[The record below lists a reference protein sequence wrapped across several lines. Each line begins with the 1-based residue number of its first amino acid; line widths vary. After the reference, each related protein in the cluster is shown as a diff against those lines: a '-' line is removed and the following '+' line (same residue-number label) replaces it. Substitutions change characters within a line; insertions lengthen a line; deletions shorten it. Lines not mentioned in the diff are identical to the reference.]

1 MAVNEIKL
9 LELSLENKIINGID
23 KKSRDNSIKEIREKL
38 DDYGKYEKIAVFY
51 SNKINTLSKLKS
63 DSTTFLGFAVRSKWV
78 YTTNDNVQENLELFH
93 LVTKDFKIMS
103 TPQVEFIEEP

>member
-1 MAVNEIKL
+1 M
-9 LELSLENKIINGID
+9 
-23 KKSRDNSIKEIREKL
+23 
-38 DDYGKYEKIAVFY
+38 
-51 SNKINTLSKLKS
+51 
-63 DSTTFLGFAVRSKWV
+63 FLGFAVRSKWV